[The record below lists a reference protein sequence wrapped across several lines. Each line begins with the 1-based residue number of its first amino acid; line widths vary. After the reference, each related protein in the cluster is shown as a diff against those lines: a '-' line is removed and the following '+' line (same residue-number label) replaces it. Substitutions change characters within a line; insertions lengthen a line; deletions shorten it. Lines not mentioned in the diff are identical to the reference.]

1 VSIAR
6 EAGASWPIV
15 LIMGVATGTFGG
27 LMRDVVTTRSR
38 WCCGR
43 ASSTSAPASGDVA
56 AHEILREVLQHIAA
70 HPDEEIRISDVAEMA
85 GMMESSFSRF
95 VNRTT
100 RIHSRGTSAN
110 YAQAKPASCWQIP
123 RWR

>member
-1 VSIAR
+1 MSIGR

-27 LMRDVVTTRSR
+27 LMRDVVTNEIPLVLR
-38 WCCGR
+38 R

-70 HPDEEIRISDVAEMA
+70 HPDEKIRISDVAEMA
-85 GMMESSFSRF
+85 GMTESSFSRF
-95 VNRTT
+95 FNRTT

-110 YAQAKPASCWQIP
+110 YAQANPASCWQIP